1 MPLAGLSSIITK
13 SASSILNKGSKIL
26 AAKAVK
32 DATRT
37 PSDIE
42 SNMAGLQDRLKRVEE
57 LERARKLRKIGD
69 SDKEVLR
76 QIKEEIKLI
85 DQANESAL
93 KESLKNAE
101 TTAQRKLAMEQR
113 KRLADIRKEIK
124 RVFSIAGSTP
134 VPYKKPEF
142 N

>member
-1 MPLAGLSSIITK
+1 MKLYKLTQYLEEQGHGSISQLSS
-13 SASSILNKGSKIL
+13 
-26 AAKAVK
+26 
-32 DATRT
+32 
-37 PSDIE
+37 
-42 SNMAGLQDRLKRVEE
+42 
-57 LERARKLRKIGD
+57 KLGI
-69 SDKEVLR
+69 SKEVLR
-76 QIKEEIKLI
+76 QIKEEIKLM
-85 DQANESAL
+85 DQANECAL

-101 TTAQRKLAMEQR
+101 TATQRKVAMEQR